1 MRFISGLKFMFKTLS
16 FIIQFLILILKLL
29 TVKGLVF
36 FREDLLLIAS
46 YGESIIVKFIGRKY
60 QL

>member
-1 MRFISGLKFMFKTLS
+1 MFKILS

-46 YGESIIVKFIGRKY
+46 YGESIIVKFTGRKY